1 MERAQQP
8 MGPMHEPGTMGPMG
22 AMRPE
27 MTMRERRIAGAS
39 WISGLTIGAVLGS
52 ALALLVATRRG
63 HAMRA
68 WMMGRLG
75 RGGVSSEFRQ
85 RVSRMMSSGRTSP
98 SALTESTQRELEKL
112 REKAVERLDDA
123 RLRAKIMQ
131 KQAELRYL
139 QGQEKLRSE
148 AEF

>member
-1 MERAQQP
+1 
-8 MGPMHEPGTMGPMG
+8 MGPMST
-22 AMRPE
+22 MRPE
-27 MTMRERRIAGAS
+27 MSMQERRIAGAS
-39 WISGLTIGAVLGS
+39 WISGLTIGALLGS
-52 ALALLVATRRG
+52 AVALLVATRRG

-75 RGGVSSEFRQ
+75 RGGVSNEFRE
-85 RVSRMMSSGRTSP
+85 RVSRMVSSGRISP
-98 SALTESTQRELEKL
+98 GSLTESTQRELDKL
-112 REKAVERLDDA
+112 REKAVDRLDDA

-139 QGQEKLRSE
+139 QGQEKLRGE